1 MIWQFDLLIFTLLV
15 ASALAALILRQLV
28 ATVAMLA
35 IYSLLVALLFAN
47 MGAIDVAFVEAVL
60 GSALS
65 GVLLLL
71 AVLATGNVRALR
83 SRASVFL
90 AGPVV
95 VALGALVLWGTAD
108 LPDRGDPLS
117 PASVGVS
124 AEYLERSLDDTK
136 TPNVV
141 TSILAD
147 YRSIDTLGEVIVV
160 FTAAL
165 SVALVLRLG
174 LALRRND
181 GDDNAGDVPDKDSG
195 GSAGDSAGDSAG
207 GDPGGRQ
214 GVTS

>member
-195 GSAGDSAGDSAG
+195 GSAGGSAG

>member
-195 GSAGDSAGDSAG
+195 GSVGDSAGDSAG

>member
-35 IYSLLVALLFAN
+35 IYSLLVGLLFAN

-71 AVLATGNVRALR
+71 SVLATGNVRARR
-83 SRASVFL
+83 SRTSTLMA
-90 AGPVV
+90 APVV

-108 LPDRGDPLS
+108 LPDRGDPAS

-124 AEYLERSLDDTK
+124 ADYLERSLGDTK

-181 GDDNAGDVPDKDSG
+181 GDGDGDEDDDNTG
-195 GSAGDSAGDSAG
+195 GSAGGSTDGST
-207 GDPGGRQ
+207 GGRQ
-214 GVTS
+214 GVTT